1 MGAERGELARHR
13 AADAAEPDHE
23 HAAAGDERH
32 RSARAPDV
40 RALVGE
46 QARQL
51 LGAGEHAEHG
61 ELGERL
67 GVHARRG
74 RERDAREVG
83 GIEPGLPDLGTA
95 AGRGRVHPAQSRVRR
110 DRAVQLRGRLVG
122 HAVEGVGRVD
132 EPLESGLLLGRAPE
146 RRVAAVV
153 AGVQLRRQQ
162 RRVAHEFEPG
172 LRAFDELAERLGKGG
187 RDDDAQLAHD
197 AARLGDPSRRGRRRG
212 IRMPVEDDVGVVG
225 TALETVACPVNR

>member
-1 MGAERGELARHR
+1 MGTTSVAPGTSTGRRCTPTTWAPSAPSLRATAR
-13 AADAAEPDHE
+13 PMPPSPTE

-32 RSARAPDV
+32 RPARAPDV
-40 RALVGE
+40 CTLVGE
-46 QARQL
+46 QTRQL
-51 LGAGEHAEHG
+51 LGSGEHAEHG

-83 GIEPGLPDLGTA
+83 GVEPGLPDLGTA
-95 AGRGRVHPAQSRVRR
+95 AGRGGVHPAQPRVRR
-110 DRAVQLRGRLVG
+110 DRAVQLRRRLVG
-122 HAVEGVGRVD
+122 HAVQGVGRVD
-132 EPLESGLLLGRAPE
+132 EPLEACLLLGRAPE
-146 RRVAAVV
+146 GRVAAVV

-162 RRVAHEFEPG
+162 RRVAHEFETG

-197 AARLGDPSRRGRRRG
+197 AADRRSEPPESAPRHPDARRR
-212 IRMPVEDDVGVVG
+212 
-225 TALETVACPVNR
+225 